1 MAAHVLMY
9 TKTHCWYCRNARR
22 LLGKKGVEY
31 EEIDLLEHP
40 DRREEMLAR
49 SPGST
54 VPQIFID
61 DEPIGGYDE
70 LKALDKAGELN
81 GKLGMG

>member
-1 MAAHVLMY
+1 MADVLMY

-31 EEIDLLEHP
+31 QEIDLLKEP
-40 DRREEMLAR
+40 ERREEMIAR
-49 SPGST
+49 SPGTT

-61 DEPIGGYDE
+61 GEAIGGYDE
-70 LKALDKAGELN
+70 LKALDKAGELDA
-81 GKLGMG
+81 KLGIV